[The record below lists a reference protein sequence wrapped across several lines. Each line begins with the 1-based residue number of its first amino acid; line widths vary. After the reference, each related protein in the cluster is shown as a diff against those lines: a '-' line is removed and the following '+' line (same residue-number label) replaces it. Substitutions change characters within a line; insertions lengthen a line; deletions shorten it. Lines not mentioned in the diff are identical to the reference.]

1 MPLGNRR
8 GLSIPRA
15 ESGREDEYQD
25 PSRGEIVQRQTG
37 TPQCRECFVRSVR
50 LYLGSSLTT
59 QATDSYENTI
69 AQYEELILETLCY
82 DLPIPQ
88 PLGYILRAHSFLYP
102 LPPDLQDPGVEKGK
116 EKEKE
121 KKPSVWGED
130 ENTYGLNRP
139 RTQRNREL
147 QEKLEQYQE
156 QQKRMAD
163 LKQRRRKAQE
173 TMRGEELERAAVLD
187 MAYVICDE
195 T

>member
-1 MPLGNRR
+1 
-8 GLSIPRA
+8 
-15 ESGREDEYQD
+15 
-25 PSRGEIVQRQTG
+25 
-37 TPQCRECFVRSVR
+37 
-50 LYLGSSLTT
+50 
-59 QATDSYENTI
+59 
-69 AQYEELILETLCY
+69 
-82 DLPIPQ
+82 
-88 PLGYILRAHSFLYP
+88 
-102 LPPDLQDPGVEKGK
+102 VEKGK

-139 RTQRNREL
+139 RTQRNREI